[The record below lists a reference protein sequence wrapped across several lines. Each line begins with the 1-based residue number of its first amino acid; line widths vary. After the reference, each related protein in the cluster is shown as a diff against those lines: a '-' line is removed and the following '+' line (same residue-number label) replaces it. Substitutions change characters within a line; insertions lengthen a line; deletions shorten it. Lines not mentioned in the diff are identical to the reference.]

1 MNPTTRPIT
10 KPPQSI
16 HEKYPH
22 GLFIPGTYKDRSL
35 EEIKN
40 WRKVFHD
47 YLSFNQKPGTEYR
60 GIKQSYLT
68 AWTYNEAFTDYF
80 HANNNRSTGYGGIHY
95 GRFLIMDFD
104 RKIKFNQTTENA
116 IAEAQEVL
124 KRCEKLGAN
133 LEEIIACFS
142 GNRGAHIYIPLP
154 SIAMPSP
161 YFNDTCKALAMK
173 LAEGLPSLDETIY
186 SRVRLF
192 RLPNTRHPIGKKF
205 NVPYLGSEFIK
216 LSPAQI
222 AKGEK
227 RRAVKFP
234 ANTSSKW
241 LIELWKES
249 VEESSPMLP
258 EEDEEHS
265 DPFPTNGTLSASTV
279 DFIAFGAP
287 EGTRNNSL
295 YKSGCDMKNKHPPEE
310 IIATLTPPALK
321 CGLPQSEITATLNSA
336 LYGKKSN
343 NGKAQVST
351 KIKTQTQAPNK
362 EKKEYGIM
370 VTDALVE
377 SAAFLTLTY
386 RAQIT
391 LIHMLRKCYQKE
403 HQLKEDVASTGIT
416 FTTSDL
422 KKKMP
427 TLDKSSLRR
436 IRDELCKVGFFEK
449 DNTLQLGQ
457 RGDVFLPSDNWKS
470 YVSTKKR
477 SR

>member
-1 MNPTTRPIT
+1 MF
-10 KPPQSI
+10 
-16 HEKYPH
+16 PH

-40 WRKVFHD
+40 WRAVFGD
-47 YLSFNQKPGTEYR
+47 YLSCNKKHDTEYR
-60 GIKQSYLT
+60 GIGQAYLT
-68 AWTYNEAFTDYF
+68 AWTYNEAFTNYF

-104 RKIKFNQTTENA
+104 TDPEFFQPTEDA

-222 AKGEK
+222 AKGKK

-234 ANTSSKW
+234 ANASSKW
-241 LIELWKES
+241 LLAFWQDA
-249 VEESSPMLP
+249 VEASRPVLLE
-258 EEDEEHS
+258 EEDEDPG
-265 DPFPTNGTLSASTV
+265 DPFPTNGTLRASTV
-279 DFIAFGAP
+279 DFIANGAP

-343 NGKAQVST
+343 NGKAQVNT
-351 KIKTQTQAPNK
+351 KIKTQTQAPNAYPFGK
-362 EKKEYGIM
+362 MYGFMMRNDMTRTDAFQALTPSQAMVALYMMEKHFK
-370 VTDALVE
+370 VTDGYKKDAG
-377 SAAFLTLTY
+377 F
-386 RAQIT
+386 
-391 LIHMLRKCYQKE
+391 
-403 HQLKEDVASTGIT
+403 T
-416 FTTSDL
+416 FTPADL
-422 KKKMP
+422 KGIKHIKK
-427 TLDKSSLRR
+427 DSLYSAKKR
-436 IRDELCKVGFFEK
+436 ICEVGFFKK
-449 DNTLQLGQ
+449 DDSRKQGQ
-457 RGDVFLPSDNWKS
+457 EDIFLPSDKWKS
-470 YVSTKKR
+470 FVDTKKKKA
-477 SR
+477 